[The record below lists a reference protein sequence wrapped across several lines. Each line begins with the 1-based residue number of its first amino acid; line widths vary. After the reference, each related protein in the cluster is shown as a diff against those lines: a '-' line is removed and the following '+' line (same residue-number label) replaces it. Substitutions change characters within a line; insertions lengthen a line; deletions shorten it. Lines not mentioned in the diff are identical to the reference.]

1 MRYDSM
7 CRSALVRAW
16 DIWRCG
22 RAAECTGLENRRW
35 ETIRGFKSLHLRR
48 STAHSG
54 VSGVGGFGFGVR
66 LGLRVGAVR
75 LGAHVLRPKPARDS

>member
-35 ETIRGFKSLHLRR
+35 ETIRGFKSLHLRS

-54 VSGVGGFGFGVR
+54 VSGVGGFGFGVG
-66 LGLRVGAVR
+66 LGVSVGVVR
-75 LGAHVLRPKPARDS
+75 LGDARFAPKNRA